1 MICSLFKNIQLLI
14 LFICSFILVACTTT
28 PVSMQLQPE
37 ISSAQAADS
46 LISRV
51 GWEINSQDLRIEQY
65 LIEITNGKNAASL
78 INESQS
84 SRLIIEKA
92 LQQQWH
98 KRGLIFKTQSINKID
113 VQLIKLLAK
122 VEQNTLSHNIDSQ
135 IVIRVKLTTAN
146 RIISKTF
153 TSNLSKEGVF
163 SADLEEVSKE
173 LNNQLSQLLTEI
185 IQDQELNS
193 KLQEI

>member
-1 MICSLFKNIQLLI
+1 
-14 LFICSFILVACTTT
+14 
-28 PVSMQLQPE
+28 MQLQPE
-37 ISSAQAADS
+37 LSAAQTANS

-84 SRLIIEKA
+84 SRLIIENA

-98 KRGLIFKTQSINKID
+98 KRGLIFKTQSENKID

-135 IVIRVKLTTAN
+135 IVIRIKLTTKN
-146 RIISKTF
+146 KIISKTF

-163 SADLEEVSKE
+163 SADPGEVSKE
-173 LNNQLSQLLTEI
+173 LNTQLSQLLTEI
-185 IQDQELNS
+185 IQDQELNTR
-193 KLQEI
+193 LQQL